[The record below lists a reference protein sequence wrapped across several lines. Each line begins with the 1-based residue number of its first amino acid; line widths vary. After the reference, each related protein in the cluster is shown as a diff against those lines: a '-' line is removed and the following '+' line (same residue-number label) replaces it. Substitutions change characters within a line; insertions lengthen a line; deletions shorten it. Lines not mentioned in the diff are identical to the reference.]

1 MRLRSINGSVSLD
14 ADSTRQ
20 QVVHHALF
28 LTLEFVA
35 VGTLGADASV
45 VGVEDVGNLLS
56 FIG

>member
-1 MRLRSINGSVSLD
+1 MNGPVSLD